1 VGLRA
6 DDRPGTRHAHQGHR
20 GVFASEESA
29 TLNAEADSQA
39 VYLFDTVHFGEH
51 FQADL
56 ALRYER
62 VKIDYETVSATG
74 VVANFG
80 RTDRATTGRAGLVT
94 NR

>member
-1 VGLRA
+1 
-6 DDRPGTRHAHQGHR
+6 
-20 GVFASEESA
+20 
-29 TLNAEADSQA
+29 
-39 VYLFDTVHFGEH
+39 VHFGEH